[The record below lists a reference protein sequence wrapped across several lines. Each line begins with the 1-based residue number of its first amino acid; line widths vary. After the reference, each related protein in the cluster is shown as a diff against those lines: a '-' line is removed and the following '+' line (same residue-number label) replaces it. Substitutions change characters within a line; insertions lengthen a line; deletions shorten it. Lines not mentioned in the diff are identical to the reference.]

1 MAERNATII
10 ALHAREALAG
20 QAEIARLAGWDE
32 AHGVEVEYANGRRAC
47 AETTM
52 ELDAVA
58 WQRAIAQARRVLV
71 VPTASG
77 VPVVTGFVQTPGQVP
92 SPSGE
97 VVVRVDGDRLVLHG
111 REEIELRCGRA
122 SLVLRRTGEVEIRG
136 EKVASRSRGANVVT
150 GASIRLN

>member
-1 MAERNATII
+1 MRSP
-10 ALHAREALAG
+10 G
-20 QAEIARLAGWDE
+20 
-32 AHGVEVEYANGRRAC
+32 
-47 AETTM
+47 
-52 ELDAVA
+52 
-58 WQRAIAQARRVLV
+58 
-71 VPTASG
+71 SG
-77 VPVVTGFVQTPGQVP
+77 PSRKFVQTPGQVP

-136 EKVASRSRGANVVT
+136 EKIASRSRGANVVT